1 MVNRQ
6 GRVRTCVMIVE
17 SDVNIGSKL
26 ADWLTAHDCQAVAI
40 ESVEAAI
47 EELSDIRPQ
56 LVFVSGGH
64 SEPAAEIEISEIT
77 QLIRTVCPGVPM
89 ITIADRTNED
99 MAQVMFCQGVHHVP
113 GKPVRGG
120 SIKRP

>member
-1 MVNRQ
+1 
-6 GRVRTCVMIVE
+6 MIVE
-17 SDVNIGSKL
+17 PDVNIGSKL

-89 ITIADRTNED
+89 ITIADRPNED
-99 MAQVMFCQGVHHVP
+99 MAQVMFCQGVHHVL
-113 GKPVRGG
+113 GKPVRSG